1 VTAPILVVEDEE
13 IVREA
18 IRQLL
23 ESEGYRVFDTPHGAI
38 AMRLLHEHPIDLVIT
53 DLLMPEQE
61 GLETIL
67 QIRQLWPELKII
79 AISGGGRFGLT
90 NFLDVAKRFGADRTF
105 AKPFDRQEL
114 LAAVRELL
122 AGGES

>member
-1 VTAPILVVEDEE
+1 MTAPILVVEDEK

-18 IRQLL
+18 IRQIL
-23 ESEGYRVFDTPHGAI
+23 ESEGYCVFEAPHGAI
-38 AMRLLHEHPIDLVIT
+38 AMRLLQEHPIDLVIT

-67 QIRQLWPELKII
+67 QIRQLRPELKII
-79 AISGGGRFGLT
+79 AISGGGRYGLT
-90 NFLDVAKRFGADRTF
+90 HLLDVAKRFGVDRTF
-105 AKPFDRQEL
+105 AKPLDRQKL

-122 AGGES
+122 AGGEA